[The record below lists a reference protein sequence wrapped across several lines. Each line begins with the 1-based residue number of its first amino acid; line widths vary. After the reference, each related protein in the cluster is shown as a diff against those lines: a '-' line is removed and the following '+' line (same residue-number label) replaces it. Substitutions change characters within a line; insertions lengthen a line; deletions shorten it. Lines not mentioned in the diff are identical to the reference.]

1 MSDPNDELFGD
12 LLTRIDPDDAA
23 AHAHVLVGEPYDG
36 GVIGRSGAADAPD
49 AIREALA
56 AVKTHHFGS
65 GPVESLADAG
75 DLAIA
80 RDSVAATQEAIA
92 EHTAPL
98 YASFP
103 VFLGG
108 DNACTVGNVTPLLDE
123 STGVISFDAHLDCRA
138 GEPSSGTPYR
148 QLRERGLD
156 ALAVV
161 GARHFETSTA
171 YAEYLDEWGTV
182 VTAEAVGRDP
192 EAALETAFDALA
204 GVDRV
209 FLSLD
214 CDVLDASAA
223 PGVSAPTP
231 GGLTTR
237 ELFALLR
244 RAAGDERVVGF
255 EVVECAPPLD
265 RESMTVRAAAR
276 AVAHTLAGVG
286 R

>member
-1 MSDPNDELFGD
+1 MTDPNDELFGD
-12 LLTRIDPDDAA
+12 VMETSSIEAA
-23 AHAHVLVGEPYDG
+23 AEYPAVVVGEPYDG
-36 GVIGRSGAADAPD
+36 AVIGRPGAAEAPD
-49 AIREALA
+49 AIRQALA
-56 AVKTHHFGS
+56 SVKTHHFEA
-65 GPVESLADAG
+65 GPVGRLADVG
-75 DLAIA
+75 NLPIA
-80 RDSVAATQEAIA
+80 RETVAETQDAIA
-92 EHTAPL
+92 EQVAPL

-108 DNACTVGNVTPLLDE
+108 DNACTVGNVTPLLDDA
-123 STGVISFDAHLDCRA
+123 TGVISFDAHLDCRA

-148 QLRERGLD
+148 QLRDRGLD

-161 GARHFETSTA
+161 GARHFETSTP

-182 VTAEAVGRDP
+182 VTAEAVGRDS
-192 EAALETAFDALA
+192 EDALDTAFDALD
-204 GVDRV
+204 GVERI

-237 ELFALLR
+237 ELFSLLHE
-244 RAAGDERVVGF
+244 AASDPRVAGF

-265 RESMTVRAAAR
+265 REEMTVRAAAR
-276 AVAHTLAGVG
+276 AVAHVLAGVS